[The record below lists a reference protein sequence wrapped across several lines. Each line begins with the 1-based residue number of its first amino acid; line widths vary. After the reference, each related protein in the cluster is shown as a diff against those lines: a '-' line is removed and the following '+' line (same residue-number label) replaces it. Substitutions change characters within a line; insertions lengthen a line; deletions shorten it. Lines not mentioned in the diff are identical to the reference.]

1 MTKVGG
7 YAIDTS
13 TTLES
18 NKSQRRYV
26 PAFAAFLPLG
36 ALPTV
41 PPVRGH
47 TPAKLYF
54 YDPEIPRP

>member
-18 NKSQRRYV
+18 NKSQRLLSLLKFCKVSRRAGV
-26 PAFAAFLPLG
+26 FGQRLLG
-36 ALPTV
+36 VKFSRLE
-41 PPVRGH
+41 
-47 TPAKLYF
+47 KL
-54 YDPEIPRP
+54 IA